1 MNAQTKDTR
10 ADWRAQI
17 ESLDAQIEKAEQAIT
32 DAQNAA
38 SDAALTGGDL
48 DAATRE
54 LAHCRDRLDALRSA
68 RGEAQRHL
76 AQAEADHAQRERAK
90 ALTRAQQVARK
101 RVEVAAELDSYLAA
115 LDPLV
120 VQWRDLGAE
129 LVRECNAAGVRA
141 PSNEGAGTRLRAG
154 AWSRASIFMGAIEAM
169 RVPSDHRVPVRE
181 TSARQASHIL
191 AKGE

>member
-10 ADWRAQI
+10 AEWRAQI
-17 ESLDAQIEKAEQAIT
+17 ESLDAQIEKAEAAVT

-48 DAATRE
+48 DQATRE

-76 AQAEADHAQRERAK
+76 KQAEHDHAARERDK
-90 ALTRAQQVARK
+90 ALVRAQQVARK
-101 RVEVAAELDSYLAA
+101 RIEVAQDIDTYLAS

-120 VQWRDLGAE
+120 VQWRELGDQ
-129 LVRECNAAGVRA
+129 LIRECRAAGVRA
-141 PSNEGAGTRLRAG
+141 PSSEGSGHRLRAG
-154 AWSRASIFMGAIEAM
+154 AWARASIFMAAIEAM
-169 RVPSDHRVPVRE
+169 RVPSNHRVPVRE
-181 TSARQASHIL
+181 TSAAQASHIL